1 MAEANSRKEG
11 INLQTTTPNGAVLDD
26 ETISKVGK
34 ALRQGSEIEEVY
46 SQRLTSAATDDE
58 RLEVAERAQDA
69 ALEVLGGQGLSVER
83 YEQVLTAAEDDPSL
97 EQRLLAAAR
106 AS

>member
-1 MAEANSRKEG
+1 MAKANSHNEG
-11 INLQTTTPNGAVLDD
+11 INPQTTAPNGADLDD
-26 ETISKVGK
+26 ETVSKVGK
-34 ALRQGSEIEEVY
+34 ALRQVSEIKEVY

-58 RLEVAERAQDA
+58 RLEVAEWAQDA
-69 ALEVLGGQGLSVER
+69 ALEALGGQGLSVER

-106 AS
+106 AT